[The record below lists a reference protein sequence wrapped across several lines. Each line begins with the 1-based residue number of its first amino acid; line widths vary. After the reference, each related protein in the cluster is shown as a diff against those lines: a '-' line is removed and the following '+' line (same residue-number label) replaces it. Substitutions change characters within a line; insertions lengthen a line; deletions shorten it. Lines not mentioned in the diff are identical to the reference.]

1 MEQMERKFTDIIELD
16 DGWEIDSDTGFEPIS
31 KICQTVEYDIWVL
44 RTKSYELKCA
54 DNHKVFDERMEPV
67 YVKNLQ
73 VGQLI
78 HTESGLEPVL
88 LVYNSGAKEQ
98 MYDVEVNTQR
108 HRYFSNG
115 ILSHNTTVTVAY
127 LLYYMLFNQDKALC
141 ILANKLSQAQE
152 ILERLQTAY
161 INLPKWMQVGVEE
174 WNKRSIKLE
183 NGCSILA
190 AATSSDSV
198 RGRSY
203 ALVFI
208 DECVSGDSLITVF
221 DTILKISFDTQIQ
234 NIWKYAVY
242 TDRADIR
249 DNNRYKVLTT
259 DGFKDFTGIKKTS
272 GIYLELEFDDGKQ
285 LKCSPEHKLI
295 NKDGSR
301 IYAKDISIGQEIDGR
316 ILTKKTEYNDVI
328 DLYDLL
334 NVGEKST
341 YLINGINSSNCAFVS
356 KNLWSKFW
364 TSTWPTISSGK
375 HSRFIIVSTPN
386 GKNHFYDFWKGAIDG
401 TNDYYPL
408 EVNWWDVP
416 GRDEQWKKNQLKTM
430 SEEQFNVEYGNSF
443 LASSGTLLNPDTL
456 IRIRDDVKQPIQFAS
471 NSRIYELP
479 EQGKQYVATVDC
491 ADDGDDYS
499 TISIID
505 ITQYPFKQVAV
516 YADNKIS
523 ALSFPMVIEQFA
535 KKYNEAFV
543 LVESNNI
550 GNTVLYILNYDIEYE
565 NIIRTVNK
573 QGKLKIGQ
581 LTTGKTKSAGC
592 SRLKDMLDTG
602 KLIIQ
607 DMNTY
612 SELGHFCK
620 KGSSYEAETGYHD
633 DMVMGLVNFA
643 YYATTND
650 FRNLIDKNFAD
661 EYREEME
668 HTLEESLSPLPL
680 FGADILRGNILG
692 NDDIAWLNS

>member
-1 MEQMERKFTDIIELD
+1 MPKVLT
-16 DGWEIDSDTGFEPIS
+16 SKGF
-31 KICQTVEYDIWVL
+31 
-44 RTKSYELKCA
+44 KSYDGLLITSNKREKIRFLFSDGTELKCTLDHKIQKDDSFIEA
-54 DNHKVFDERMEPV
+54 KDIEIGDIIQLLTVLEKKYYEDNEDVYDLINVDETHS
-67 YVKNLQ
+67 YY
-73 VGQLI
+73 
-78 HTESGLEPVL
+78 T
-88 LVYNSGAKEQ
+88 
-98 MYDVEVNTQR
+98 
-108 HRYFSNG
+108 NG
-115 ILSHNTTVTVAY
+115 VISHN
-127 LLYYMLFNQDKALC
+127 C
-141 ILANKLSQAQE
+141 
-152 ILERLQTAY
+152 
-161 INLPKWMQVGVEE
+161 
-174 WNKRSIKLE
+174 
-183 NGCSILA
+183 
-190 AATSSDSV
+190 
-198 RGRSY
+198 
-203 ALVFI
+203 VFI
-208 DECVSGDSLITVF
+208 DE
-221 DTILKISFDTQIQ
+221 
-234 NIWKYAVY
+234 
-242 TDRADIR
+242 
-249 DNNRYKVLTT
+249 
-259 DGFKDFTGIKKTS
+259 
-272 GIYLELEFDDGKQ
+272 
-285 LKCSPEHKLI
+285 
-295 NKDGSR
+295 
-301 IYAKDISIGQEIDGR
+301 
-316 ILTKKTEYNDVI
+316 
-328 DLYDLL
+328 
-334 NVGEKST
+334 
-341 YLINGINSSNCAFVS
+341 CAFVS

-416 GRDEQWKKNQLKTM
+416 GRDEQWKKDQLKTM

-443 LASSGTLLNPDTL
+443 LASAGTLLNPDTL
-456 IRIRDDVKQPIQFAS
+456 IRIRDDVKQPIQFTS
-471 NSRIYELP
+471 NSKIYELP
-479 EQGKQYVATVDC
+479 EQGRQYVATVDC

-565 NIIRTVNK
+565 NVIRTVNK